1 MATKIDELSNDDCAY
16 DEDTL
21 NLDLFE
27 QDIIEGISTGKDIVS
42 YKDMLIN
49 ISMDLSFPLERRTKA
64 IEIYNKHFE
73 LDVIELTTKISGMYM
88 FSRAKILEEYM
99 YELCVKSNISN
110 NIKVILAKSLGYHGE
125 DIGYIAL
132 NVLCNELS
140 GDQMD
145 ISTPIYIDTIK
156 LLFKSE
162 KYRSNALEYF
172 IKVINNKKID
182 CDYRYNAIL
191 SLENDLGDM
200 ESLISN
206 PEDSDDNE
214 ENIRIKEDN
223 CKTKSTNEF
232 MIESIKQSM
241 NAFFYMEDNEMMY
254 RLLSSQYIFQN
265 YAKNEED
272 NYQEDTNINIE
283 NIEDILI
290 NIAENPDI
298 EYNLRADATDIV
310 LKFGKNKDR
319 AQRVIML
326 LGDIEGKAKT
336 IFENAQN
343 AHYDEF
349 AKSVND
355 GIDFLNTIPILK
367 IKGNIITFDYIMKQV
382 KTLTEKT
389 YHDNDIDAIQKINVA
404 MNRINMDR
412 ALYSK
417 YNCTLVGILLK
428 VWTYLSSHES
438 ENEMKKR
445 LLEELHDM
453 AGICSTGFAER
464 LINVISGFGDFN
476 FRISFEEQ
484 IVANFSGRLTAR
496 AKNILTE
503 WDSPDKIKMVAGI
516 LININPELKKTLIR
530 MYLSDMGALKKYCY
544 VKKGPYGG
552 VIDVFEDTIEY
563 EKLVG
568 KLTKDKIYPT
578 DEQIYNIYLD
588 YLQKE
593 GIASKYRRSS
603 KKSSVLPSSNYVI
616 LEEFR
621 NNVLSEII
629 IDTSNANERKCF
641 SAFLGAEM
649 LSIREE
655 LYEEFKEHITDQE
668 FDNYFR
674 TAVCRFEQH

>member
-42 YKDMLIN
+42 YKDMLRN

>member
-1 MATKIDELSNDDCAY
+1 MATKIDELSNDDCNY

-42 YKDMLIN
+42 YKDMLSN

-73 LDVIELTTKISGMYM
+73 LDVIELATKISGMYM

-110 NIKVILAKSLGYHGE
+110 NIKIILAKSLGCHGE

-132 NVLCNELS
+132 NVLCKEFSSDHL
-140 GDQMD
+140 D

-162 KYRSNALEYF
+162 KYRSNAMEYF
-172 IKVINNKKID
+172 IGVINNQKID
-182 CDYRYNAIL
+182 CDYRYNTIL

-214 ENIRIKEDN
+214 ENTRIKEDN

-232 MIESIKQSM
+232 MSESIKESM
-241 NAFFYMEDNEMMY
+241 NAFFYMEENEMMY
-254 RLLSSQYIFQN
+254 RLLSSQYLFQH
-265 YAKNEED
+265 YDKNNLEE
-272 NYQEDTNINIE
+272 YTNINME
-283 NIEDILI
+283 NLEYILI
-290 NIAENPDI
+290 NIAENTDI

-326 LGDIEGKAKT
+326 LGDIGGKAKT

-367 IKGNIITFDYIMKQV
+367 IKGNIITFDYIMNHV
-382 KTLTEKT
+382 KTLIETT
-389 YHDNDIDAIQKINVA
+389 YHHNKDKDVIQKINVA

-484 IVANFSGRLTAR
+484 IVGNFSGRLTAR
-496 AKNILTE
+496 AKNILTR
-503 WDSPDKIKMVAGI
+503 WDSPNKIKMVAGI
-516 LININPELKKTLIR
+516 LINIDPELKKKLIR
-530 MYLSDMGALKKYCY
+530 MYLSNMGALKRYCN
-544 VKKGPYGG
+544 VKKGPYGR
-552 VIDVFEDTIEY
+552 VVDVFEDTIEY
-563 EKLVG
+563 EKLVS
-568 KLTKDKIYPT
+568 KMTKDKIYPS
-578 DEQIYNIYLD
+578 DEQRYNIYLE

-603 KKSSVLPSSNYVI
+603 KKSSVLPYSDYVI

-621 NNVLSEII
+621 DNVLSEII
-629 IDTSNANERKCF
+629 IDTANANERKCF

-655 LYEEFKEHITDQE
+655 LYEEFNEHITDQE